1 MKMKKVAVLLS
12 TIILSLGLLGC
23 GGDKNEAGDTQNK
36 DNKKK
41 IVVGASPTPHAEIL
55 KVAKEELK
63 KEGYELEIQPFTD
76 YQIPNRALEE
86 KQLDANY
93 FQHIPF
99 LEEAVKQKGYK
110 LTYTEKVHIEP
121 MGLYSKKIKKVEEVK
136 SGAEIAIPNDPA
148 NGGRALRVLESA
160 GIIKLKD
167 GELVTKL
174 DITENKKN
182 IKVTEVDAAQLPRI
196 LDDVDAAVINTNYAI
211 EASLNPLKDAIVIE
225 SKDSPYVNIL
235 AIREEDREK
244 DYIKALSKA
253 LTSEKVKKFIEEKYD
268 GNIIPVF

>member
-23 GGDKNEAGDTQNK
+23 GGDKNEAGDAQNK

-182 IKVTEVDAAQLPRI
+182 IKVTEVDAAQLPRV

-235 AIREEDREK
+235 AIREEDKDK

-268 GNIIPVF
+268 GNIIPAF

>member
-1 MKMKKVAVLLS
+1 MKKSVVLLS

-23 GGDKNEAGDTQNK
+23 GGEKQEAGGAQNK
-36 DNKKK
+36 EDKKK
-41 IVVGASPTPHAEIL
+41 IVIGASPTPHAEIL
-55 KVAKEELK
+55 EVAKEELK
-63 KEGYELEIQPFTD
+63 KEGYELEIKPFTD

-99 LEEAVKQKGYK
+99 LEESVKAKGYK
-110 LTYTEKVHIEP
+110 LTYIAKIHIEP
-121 MGLYSKKIKKVEEVK
+121 MGLYSKNIKKVEEIK
-136 SGAEIAIPNDPA
+136 NGAEIAIPNDPA
-148 NGGRALRVLESA
+148 NGGRALRVLETA
-160 GIIKLKD
+160 GIIKLKS
-167 GELVTKL
+167 GELVTKV

-182 IKVTEVDAAQLPRI
+182 IKVTEIDAAQLPRI
-196 LDDVDAAVINTNYAI
+196 LHDVDAAVINTNYAM

-225 SKDSPYVNIL
+225 SKDSPYVNIV
-235 AIREEDREK
+235 AIREEDKDK

-253 LTSEKVKKFIEEKYD
+253 ITSDKVKKFIEEKYN

>member
-1 MKMKKVAVLLS
+1 MKKIAILLS
-12 TIILSLGLLGC
+12 TIVLSIGLLGC
-23 GGDKNEAGDTQNK
+23 GGEKDKVDDTQSK
-36 DNKKK
+36 ETKKK

-55 KVAKEELK
+55 EVAGEELK
-63 KEGYELEIQPFTD
+63 KEGYELEIKTFTD

-86 KQLDANY
+86 KQIDANY

-99 LEEAVKQKGYK
+99 LQESIKEKGYK
-110 LTYTEKVHIEP
+110 LTSVAKIHIEP
-121 MGLYSKKIKKVEEVK
+121 MGLYSKKIKKLEEIK
-136 SGAEIAIPNDPA
+136 NGAEIAIPNDPS
-148 NGGRALRVLESA
+148 NGGRALKVLENA
-160 GIIKLKD
+160 GIIKLKS

-182 IKVTEVDAAQLPRI
+182 IKITEVDAAQLPRI
-196 LDDVDAAVINTNYAI
+196 LDDVEAAVINTNYAI

-235 AIREEDREK
+235 AIREEDKDK

-253 LTSEKVKKFIEEKYD
+253 LTSEKVKKFIEEKYN
-268 GNIIPVF
+268 GNIIPAF